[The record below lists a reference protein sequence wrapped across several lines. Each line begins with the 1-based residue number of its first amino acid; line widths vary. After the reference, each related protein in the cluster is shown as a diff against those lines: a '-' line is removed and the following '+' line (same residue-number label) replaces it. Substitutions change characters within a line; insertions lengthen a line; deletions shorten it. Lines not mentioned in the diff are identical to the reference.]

1 MAGFRTPGPLGLDFN
16 SPVADSG
23 TLAVTRMPPPGPMQ
37 AHLPT
42 PQAPLS
48 PALTPD
54 GESRPLTAGETAMCR
69 LVFADAIDYSRVRV
83 HNGEYLWFG
92 LQDDDT
98 AMTPN
103 GELYFNP
110 KHFKEDF
117 SASVVSDRHWF
128 MHEMVHVWQ
137 YQLGYSVRWN
147 GLQRWKLKYS
157 YSLETDKRL
166 GDYDMEQQGQILA
179 DYFVIH
185 ILDAP
190 RAASSM
196 EHQTPTGRQLYLSVL
211 ADFLNDPASP
221 DHLPK

>member
-16 SPVADSG
+16 NPIADSG
-23 TLAVTRMPPPGPMQ
+23 ILAVTAMPAPGVAQANRPPPQ
-37 AHLPT
+37 AALT
-42 PQAPLS
+42 

-54 GESRPLTAGETAMCR
+54 GESRTLTSGEIAMAT
-69 LVFADAIDYSRVRV
+69 LVFADSVDYSKVRV

-103 GELYFNP
+103 GEMYFNP

-117 SASVVSDRHWF
+117 SAAVVSDRHWF

-137 YQLGYSVRWN
+137 YQLGYGVRWN

-157 YSLETDKRL
+157 YALEAGKQL
-166 GDYDMEQQGQILA
+166 CDYDMEQQGQILA

-185 ILDAP
+185 ILNAP
-190 RAASSM
+190 SAASTLDYQSP
-196 EHQTPTGRQLYLSVL
+196 EGQQLYLSVL

-221 DHLPK
+221 GHLPQ